1 MNPKTILTED
11 GWDEVAPPTCK
22 GKDKELRSA
31 LLFYWSLE
39 DEDFDFRC
47 KALVKIAALAGK
59 FKAAKEVTGC
69 PDKKVVEVAVKHL
82 SDVISA
88 SKVKQAELIKAKAEA
103 EKAKAVAAKA
113 GALTQK
119 KAEEEA
125 KKHEEEEGGDEEEEE
140 EEEEQEANSIVKLTK
155 LLKSLRMSKVPYHF
169 LLCDAKPYGLVL
181 CKKNIRQSAPHKKE
195 LAKLAGGST
204 RPPKF
209 GTCRVESGKLIFEME
224 KPPTGLAGILQK
236 WIKNTT
242 KEKFAKVMVGTE
254 SAEDEEEQ
262 RVADA
267 GGAAETA
274 LPPVSPKLAKAPEA
288 WRATQRL
295 VATGVQQLQAAVRK
309 SLAGEAPAL
318 VAEVEEH
325 LTALDGIAEMLGNE
339 LPAILKRAIE
349 AKDTAGRNAE
359 LKSAKTLLTGYLK
372 YAKGQGAEL
381 IAHIDS
387 NPFGVKS
394 NLKTT
399 LTDGLTQMAE
409 AIGTPA

>member
-39 DEDFDFRC
+39 DDDFDFRC
-47 KALVKIAALAGK
+47 KALGKIAALAGK
-59 FKAAKEVTGC
+59 FKTAKEVTGC
-69 PDKKVVEVAVKHL
+69 PDKKAVDVAIKHL
-82 SDVISA
+82 TDVISA
-88 SKVKQAELIKAKAEA
+88 SKTKQADLVKAKAEA
-103 EKAKAVAAKA
+103 EKTKALAAKA

-125 KKHEEEEGGDEEEEE
+125 KKREEEEGGDEEEEA
-140 EEEEQEANSIVKLTK
+140 EEEEQEANSVVKLTK
-155 LLKSLRMSKVPYHF
+155 LLKSIRMSKVPYHF

-181 CKKNIRQSAPHKKE
+181 CKKPIRQSAPHKKE

-209 GTCRVESGKLIFEME
+209 GTCIVDSGKLIFEME
-224 KPPTGLAGILQK
+224 KPPSGLAGPLQK

-267 GGAAETA
+267 GAAAEKEAPQPARAA
-274 LPPVSPKLAKAPEA
+274 LEQAPEV
-288 WRATQRL
+288 WRQTQRT
-295 VATGVQQLQAAVRK
+295 VKANVDQLKAAVRK
-309 SLAGEAPAL
+309 AFAGEAPKVL
-318 VAEVEEH
+318 NETEN
-325 LTALDGIAEMLGNE
+325 TMKKLDTIFERLDDKLADLLAKAN
-339 LPAILKRAIE
+339 A
-349 AKDTAGRNAE
+349 AKDPAARSAE
-359 LKSAKTLLTGYLK
+359 LKNAKTLLADHIK
-372 YAKGQGAEL
+372 FVSSEPM
-381 IAHIDS
+381 IAHIDA
-387 NPFGVKS
+387 NPFGVKT
-394 NLKTT
+394 NLKQL
-399 LTDGLTQMAE
+399 LTDNLKQTAQ
-409 AIGTPA
+409 AIGV